1 MDKSIL
7 VVDDHTGIRMLMS
20 EVFRSAGFDVRCT
33 GDDVEARSIAEQYR
47 PRIGI
52 FDINLNGCNGLD
64 LLEDIKK
71 KNPGMVPIVVS
82 ASEYPDTQH
91 IPHESEVYYMKKPF
105 DIGELKAKIC
115 ELCG

>member
-7 VVDDHTGIRMLMS
+7 VVDDHSGIRMLMS

-33 GDDVEARSIAEQYR
+33 GNDAEARCIAEQCR

-52 FDINLNGCNGLD
+52 FDINLDGCNGLD
-64 LLEDIKK
+64 LLADIRKR
-71 KNPGMVPIVVS
+71 NPGMVPIVVS
-82 ASEYPDTQH
+82 ASEYPDTQYT
-91 IPHESEVYYMKKPF
+91 PPETGVYYMKKPF